1 MIKVKVIGHPGY
13 TFDKDI
19 IGNVYEVH
27 DEDNSNV
34 WIKIH
39 HRHNGGKYAADNV
52 WRVSRS
58 DVLIV
63 PHYTPLATPG
73 ETPVEE
79 PVVTK
84 VKKVKQ
90 KPKRRQQTMVYF
102 VYNDGTSYEVRRVK
116 HLVIS
121 AEHKAFHV
129 DTEKNVGGLTIR
141 QNTTVPFKVLD
152 CVRVSTPEGDS
163 CYYFNEG
170 RMESSV
176 QEHTKEN
183 PFKTRQF

>member
-1 MIKVKVIGHPGY
+1 MTKVKVTSCPGY
-13 TFDKDI
+13 TFDDELL
-19 IGNVYEVH
+19 GNVYEVH

-39 HRHNGGKYAADNV
+39 HRHNSGKYAAGNI

-58 DVLIV
+58 DVLLV
-63 PHYTPLATPG
+63 PHYIPLVTPD
-73 ETPVEE
+73 ETPV
-79 PVVTK
+79 VAK

-141 QNTTVPFKVLD
+141 QNTTVPFKVLN

-163 CYYFNEG
+163 CYYFNMDG
-170 RMESSV
+170 HMESSV
-176 QEHTKEN
+176 QEHTKDN